1 MANALYF
8 VILIGG
14 SIISFLVLR
23 LLLTEASSDTEL
35 ELQILLKDFH
45 LEEYETYIK
54 ESGTYIY
61 FINRLTL
68 LTPLKKKLFSTLH
81 PTS

>member
-1 MANALYF
+1 MANVLYF

-14 SIISFLVLR
+14 SVLSFLVLR
-23 LLLTEASSDTEL
+23 LLLTEASNDTEL

-54 ESGTYIY
+54 ESGTHFLIFFY
-61 FINRLTL
+61 
-68 LTPLKKKLFSTLH
+68 K
-81 PTS
+81 

>member
-14 SIISFLVLR
+14 SVLSFLVLR
-23 LLLTEASSDTEL
+23 LLLTEASNDTEL

-54 ESGTYIY
+54 ESGTHFLIF
-61 FINRLTL
+61 FINNLTL
-68 LTPLKKKLFSTLH
+68 LTPFFIGTLA
-81 PTS
+81 